1 MEPVE
6 KKMNLDTSII
16 SEELKKKEE
25 LLLSTLLTYDV
36 LRIIFQYLRSYDLCQ
51 AAQVCRKVSLL
62 YISCFELSFIEKE
75 NTLQVLEWSCKRRS
89 SY

>member
-62 YISCFELSFIEKE
+62 YISCFKLSFIEKE
-75 NTLQVLEWSCKRRS
+75 NTLQVLE
-89 SY
+89 